1 MKKLF
6 LGVVAALLL
15 VGPAFSAEPEVKV
28 PVAKAKVADVPELKV
43 PTEMKV
49 KPGRLLRIPAETA
62 CKTVIWYLDSADAD
76 LVTFESTKEAVFS
89 SPVPGKYKII
99 VYTAAGDVPSQPYVC
114 VVTVEGDVPV
124 PPTPPTPPGPGP
136 DPIPVDVLLQNLV
149 KAYQADTTADKATKL
164 QALVTLWKSAAK
176 NTVNDADIKTTGK
189 LLEVLHNSAQQLLGN
204 DLMGLR
210 EAIRV
215 DLDSKL
221 PKTATAALDDAT
233 RKAIA
238 VHFQNVA
245 DALGKVK

>member
-1 MKKLF
+1 
-6 LGVVAALLL
+6 
-15 VGPAFSAEPEVKV
+15 
-28 PVAKAKVADVPELKV
+28 
-43 PTEMKV
+43 
-49 KPGRLLRIPAETA
+49 
-62 CKTVIWYLDSADAD
+62 
-76 LVTFESTKEAVFS
+76 
-89 SPVPGKYKII
+89 
-99 VYTAAGDVPSQPYVC
+99 
-114 VVTVEGDVPV
+114 
-124 PPTPPTPPGPGP
+124 
-136 DPIPVDVLLQNLV
+136 VDVLLQNLV